1 MYKLDVH
8 LYDGKIDNS
17 VYEYIEK
24 IGTIK
29 NKNELTNLFI
39 QEVISDLSN
48 PEKNKNK
55 YDSNIVIKG
64 LEVFRDDV
72 YDHCNKIDIQTAF
85 CIAWTLCKQKNEED
99 LFFLQM
105 VDMITTNGT
114 CLQGRSARCLQVIL
128 ALMDLS

>member
-1 MYKLDVH
+1 MNKLDVH

-24 IGTIK
+24 VGTIK
-29 NKNELTNLFI
+29 NKKELTNLFI
-39 QEVISDLSN
+39 QEINQDLLN

-55 YDSNIVIKG
+55 YDINIVKKG
-64 LEVFRDDV
+64 LEVFRDDA
-72 YDHCNKIDIQTAF
+72 YDHSNKIDIQTAF

-105 VDMITTNGT
+105 VDMIITNGT
-114 CLQGRSARCLQVIL
+114 CLQGRSSRCLQVIL
-128 ALMDLS
+128 ALMDL